1 MLERFLP
8 RDLYLL
14 ARDPAFGAPID
25 FAALFFIIERE
36 ISVLLKNADL
46 AHPLR
51 TDAAGSDIC
60 DTAILKSHP
69 RVRDIFAAAQD
80 RHTDS
85 VDGLHGRAHEVQNNL
100 EIVNH
105 EIEHDADVRAAFRIR
120 REPVRFDKAR
130 MRQSFLERA

>member
-1 MLERFLP
+1 MLAGRIHRNSLGYFHGEPQRSGRLKTGHARLAPGVCAFDKRHQLMLERFLP

-85 VDGLHGRAHEVQNNL
+85 VDGLL
-100 EIVNH
+100 
-105 EIEHDADVRAAFRIR
+105 
-120 REPVRFDKAR
+120 
-130 MRQSFLERA
+130 